1 MIATCYS
8 KFVRDAATPDV
19 EEERIEQLLAAQTR
33 GNASEAETEELALY
47 VQQQPRLRHRVEQA
61 VRDGQL
67 GQGWLERVERDHQV
81 QLVEDAPRARL
92 ERGLGLGLAGVGM
105 LLWLLSPVAGAPV
118 VGVGTLVLL
127 YSLVRVRIKTHAA
140 DPYKDVIR

>member
-1 MIATCYS
+1 MTCYS
-8 KFVRDAATPDV
+8 ARVAGATPRDV

-33 GNASEAETEELALY
+33 GTASEAETEELALY
-47 VQQQPRLRHRVEQA
+47 VHQQPRLRHRVEQA
-61 VRDGQL
+61 VRDGEL

-81 QLVEDAPRARL
+81 ELVEQSSRARL

-105 LLWLLSPVAGAPV
+105 VLWFLSPVAGVPV
-118 VGVGTLVLL
+118 VGIGTLVLL
-127 YSLVRVRIKTHAA
+127 YSLVRVRLLTHST